1 MQLGEGQAL
10 SGIDAVVH
18 LAGEGVVDKR
28 WNAARKKRLKDSRIL
43 GSQNLIDAM
52 AALPTNQRP
61 KVLIAASA
69 IGYYGGLD
77 CEPKSEGSRVGSG
90 FLAEL
95 CAEWEQ
101 RTALASKSGIRTV
114 IMRIGIVLAKDGG
127 LLSKAGPAIL
137 GSGKTWMSWIHIEDL
152 IQFILRALEVN
163 ALSGVYNLVSPN
175 PVTNREFTKALAK
188 QRSFP
193 FVVRIPAI
201 CLKVML
207 GEMSE
212 VLLANQNIL
221 PTRTISSGFRFR
233 FEKIQDALGDLLNGE
248 TYLDNRYSNKQF
260 IPVAR
265 HEVFAFFS
273 KAENLET
280 LTPPWL
286 GFRIEKKST
295 PFIQEGSLIEYRLRI
310 HGIPVRWK
318 TLISKWEPESV
329 FIDDQ
334 LRGPYSKW
342 HHVHRFESVP
352 GGTLISDEVTFRPPG
367 AILGKALLLP
377 IIRKDVNNI
386 FKFRQ
391 NKINALCLH
400 GGLK

>member
-1 MQLGEGQAL
+1 
-10 SGIDAVVH
+10 
-18 LAGEGVVDKR
+18 
-28 WNAARKKRLKDSRIL
+28 
-43 GSQNLIDAM
+43 
-52 AALPTNQRP
+52 
-61 KVLIAASA
+61 
-69 IGYYGGLD
+69 
-77 CEPKSEGSRVGSG
+77 
-90 FLAEL
+90 
-95 CAEWEQ
+95 
-101 RTALASKSGIRTV
+101 
-114 IMRIGIVLAKDGG
+114 
-127 LLSKAGPAIL
+127 
-137 GSGKTWMSWIHIEDL
+137 MSWIHIEDL
-152 IQFILRALEVN
+152 IQFVLHAIDTSE
-163 ALSGVYNLVSPN
+163 LSGVYNLVSPR

-193 FVVRIPAI
+193 FILRIPAI

-221 PTRTISSGFRFR
+221 PTRTIASGFRFR
-233 FEKIQDALGDLLNGE
+233 FEKIQDALSDLLNGE

-265 HEVFAFFS
+265 HAVFSFFG
-273 KAENLET
+273 KAENLEI

-286 GFRIEKKST
+286 GFHIEKKST
-295 PFIQEGSLIEYRLRI
+295 PSIQEGSLIEYKLKI

-377 IIRKDVNNI
+377 FIRKDVNSI

-391 NKINALCLH
+391 NKIKALCLS
-400 GGLK
+400 GGIK